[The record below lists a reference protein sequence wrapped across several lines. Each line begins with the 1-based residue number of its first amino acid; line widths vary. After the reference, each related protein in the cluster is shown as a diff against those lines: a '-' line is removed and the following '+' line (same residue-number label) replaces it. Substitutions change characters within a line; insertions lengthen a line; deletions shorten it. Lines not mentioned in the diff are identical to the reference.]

1 MDHYLGMVHNFRGW
15 ILRNLGAVEAADEA
29 NRQGLESASRF
40 ASSQPKVST
49 EQRAHGLLDLASG
62 RLQAGDL
69 DAARSYLAQVEP
81 LQRVEHALR
90 WRHELRARLLS
101 GRLALAEGAFEDAQA
116 SAAHLA
122 EEAGRLGVAR
132 YLAVARLLEA
142 LALAAAGE
150 AVDRDELSR
159 LLEALPQLAGL
170 EAWWLTAEVAAVTGV
185 DAWWVLA
192 ERRVARLAEGA
203 GDHAETLRRYAATR
217 LERMRTSGLKA

>member
-1 MDHYLGMVHNFRGW
+1 MDRYLGMVHNFRGW

-90 WRHELRARLLS
+90 WRHELRA
-101 GRLALAEGAFEDAQA
+101 
-116 SAAHLA
+116 
-122 EEAGRLGVAR
+122 
-132 YLAVARLLEA
+132 
-142 LALAAAGE
+142 LAAAGE

-185 DAWWVLA
+185 DAWFWPN
-192 ERRVARLAEGA
+192 A
-203 GDHAETLRRYAATR
+203 GSPAWPRGREITLRRCAATPPPGWR
-217 LERMRTSGLKA
+217 G